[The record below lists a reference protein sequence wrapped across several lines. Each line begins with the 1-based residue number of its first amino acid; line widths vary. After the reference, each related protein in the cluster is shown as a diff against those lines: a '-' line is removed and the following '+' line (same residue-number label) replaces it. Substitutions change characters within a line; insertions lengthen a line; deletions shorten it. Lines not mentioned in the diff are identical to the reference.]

1 MDGHPESPNPAVIT
15 NALTLTNDMKL
26 VLGLVGFTM
35 AMFLFERIR
44 ADLVALVVLVILGI
58 TGLIAPEEIFGGFSG
73 NAVMSIIAT
82 MILGAG
88 LDRTGALNRLASW
101 LLRRGH
107 GVEQRL
113 LLMTTAIAGL
123 NSSFMQNPSVMAL
136 FMPVASRLSSRT
148 ALSLQRL
155 LLPIA
160 AAIVMGGALTMVGN
174 SPLILLNDLLVSA
187 NNNLPSGMAT
197 LEPLRMFAPLPI
209 GVALLL
215 ASLLYFRYYG
225 DKKLKDETE
234 TSVTP
239 ARTESYFANTYG
251 IEGDVFELLVTAESP
266 LVGMSLG
273 EAEAMHDAPLM
284 LALQTGNDTR
294 LAPPADMRIWVG
306 SVLGVMGPRQQ
317 VADFAQNHFLRMSSR
332 LRHFGDL
339 FNPSRAGISEAVIP
353 PTSKLIGKTA
363 ADLRLRK
370 QAGISLLAINR
381 DKKVLREDVRKI
393 PLRAGD
399 MLVFHSIWTDLH
411 QAAESR
417 DFVVVTDYP
426 KGEQRPH
433 KFKIAMTIFAVT
445 IIIAL
450 TSKLPV
456 SLTLMT
462 GVAGMLLT
470 GVLRMDEAYAAI
482 NWKTVFLM
490 AGLIPLGWAMDSSGA
505 AAWVAGHTVER
516 LPEGMP
522 VWLIEIAVA
531 LLTTGFSLVI
541 SHVGATIVMVP
552 MAINLALAAGGNP
565 TAFALIVALS
575 ASNNLMTASNPVIS
589 MVTGPANY
597 TSRQMWRVGGPLSLI
612 YTVVVVL
619 AVNALFWWNG
629 RAG

>member
-1 MDGHPESPNPAVIT
+1 MDT
-15 NALTLTNDMKL
+15 ALTLTNDMKL

-44 ADLVALVVLVILGI
+44 ADVVALIVLVVL
-58 TGLIAPEEIFGGFSG
+58 GLSGLVAPEELFGGFSG

-82 MILGAG
+82 TILGAG

-107 GVEQRL
+107 GIEQRL
-113 LLMTTAIAGL
+113 LLMTTGIAAL

-136 FMPVASRLSSRT
+136 YLPVASRLSSRT
-148 ALSLQRL
+148 GLSLQRL

-174 SPLILLNDLLVSA
+174 SPLILLNDLLISA

-197 LEPLRMFAPLPI
+197 IEPLRMFAPMPVGI
-209 GVALLL
+209 ALIA
-215 ASLLYFRYYG
+215 ASLLYFRFFG
-225 DKKLKDETE
+225 DRKLTEETE
-234 TSVTP
+234 TSVAP
-239 ARTESYFANTYG
+239 ARTESYFASTYG
-251 IEGDVFELLVTAESP
+251 IEGDVFELVVTAESP

-273 EAEAMHDAPLM
+273 EVENLHDAPLM

-294 LAPPADMRIWVG
+294 LSPSADMRIWVG
-306 SVLGVMGPRQQ
+306 SVFGVMGARSQ
-317 VADFAQNHFLRMSSR
+317 VEDFSQNQFLRLSSR

-353 PTSKLIGKTA
+353 PTSKYIGKTA
-363 ADLRLRK
+363 GELRLRK
-370 QAGISLLAINR
+370 QSGISLLAINR
-381 DKKVLREDVRKI
+381 DKKVMREDVRKI
-393 PLRAGD
+393 ALRAGD
-399 MLVFHSIWTDLH
+399 MLVFHSIWQDLAV
-411 QAAESR
+411 AADSR

-433 KFKIAMTIFAVT
+433 KFKIAMAIFAIT
-445 IIIAL
+445 ILIAL

-456 SLTLMT
+456 SLILMT
-462 GVAGMLLT
+462 GVAGMLVT
-470 GVLRMDEAYAAI
+470 GVLRMDEAYASI

-490 AGLIPLGWAMDSSGA
+490 AGLIPLGWAMDSSGT

-516 LPEGMP
+516 LPEGIP
-522 VWLIEIAVA
+522 IWLLELAIA
-531 LLTTGFSLVI
+531 LLTTAFSLAI

-552 MAINLALAAGGNP
+552 LAINLALAAGGNP

-575 ASNNLMTASNPVIS
+575 ASNNLMTASNPIIS
-589 MVTGPANY
+589 MITGPANY
-597 TSRQMWRVGGPLSLI
+597 TSRQLLRVGGPLSLI
-612 YTVVVVL
+612 YTCVVVVVINL
-619 AVNALFWWNG
+619 MFWWTS
-629 RAG
+629 R